1 MTKREMINTSKILYW
16 SIMINAERKFNN
28 DIERMNNVKRLAIQF
43 DRELDTCTESN
54 EIQRVYGN
62 MKNLYGSVKW

>member
-16 SIMINAERKFNN
+16 SIMINAERKFSN

-43 DRELDTCTESN
+43 DRELDTCMESN

-62 MKNLYGSVKW
+62 MKNLYGSVK

>member
-16 SIMINAERKFNN
+16 SIMINAERKFSN

-43 DRELDTCTESN
+43 DHELDTFTESN

-62 MKNLYGSVKW
+62 MKNLYGSVK

>member
-16 SIMINAERKFNN
+16 SIMINAERKFSN
-28 DIERMNNVKRLAIQF
+28 DIERMNNVKRLAIQL

-62 MKNLYGSVKW
+62 MKNLYGSVK